1 MRVYALKDT
10 LQASFGGEWGNDC
23 ILGEGVAVLRTTN
36 FTNTGNIS
44 YCNVVERDIA
54 DGKVQKKKLRVGDII
69 LEKSGGTK
77 NTPVG
82 RVVYFDR
89 SDKIYLCNNFTQV
102 LRPNLQIVDGKYL
115 FYCLYAKY
123 QFHVT
128 DGLYNKT
135 TGIQNLQMDRYF
147 NLQIPVVDKEQQ
159 YKICKQ
165 LDALRAAI
173 EKKKQVLRKFED
185 LVKSQFIE
193 MFGDPNLNSKSLP
206 TNAMTEVCDIIDGDR
221 GVNYPKQ
228 EEFTSDGYCLFL
240 SAKNVTKEGFLFE
253 ECIFISKEKDHILRN
268 GKLTRGDVVLTTR
281 GTIGNLAFYTDC
293 VPYQNV
299 RINSGMVILRMR
311 STILNEQFFIQ
322 QFRLQLDEIKRKIAS
337 GSAQPQ
343 LPIST
348 MKKIKMLLPPIELQ
362 NQFAAFVEQTD
373 KSKFRIKQS
382 LEKLEKCYKA
392 LLQKYFG

>member
-193 MFGDPNLNSKSLP
+193 MFGNPITNSQNRP
-206 TNAMTEVCDIIDGDR
+206 T
-221 GVNYPKQ
+221 K
-228 EEFTSDGYCLFL
+228 LF
-240 SAKNVTKEGFLFE
+240 
-253 ECIFISKEKDHILRN
+253 I
-268 GKLTRGDVVLTTR
+268 DVVKLQRGYDLPVQDRVEGVVPVYGSNGILSYHNDSRAEDGIITGR
-281 GTIGNLAFYTDC
+281 SGTIGKVYFC
-293 VPYQNV
+293 RGEFWP
-299 RINSGMVILRMR
+299 
-311 STILNEQFFIQ
+311 LNTTLYSVDKHGNNPVFLTALLQFFDLSRFYNGTGVPTLNRNIVHKE
-322 QFRLQLDEIKRKIAS
+322 RIIVIPRKE
-337 GSAQPQ
+337 QDR
-343 LPIST
+343 
-348 MKKIKMLLPPIELQ
+348 
-362 NQFAAFVEQTD
+362 FAAFVEQTD
-373 KSKFRIKQS
+373 KSKIPY
-382 LEKLEKCYKA
+382 EMEVA
-392 LLQKYFG
+392 A